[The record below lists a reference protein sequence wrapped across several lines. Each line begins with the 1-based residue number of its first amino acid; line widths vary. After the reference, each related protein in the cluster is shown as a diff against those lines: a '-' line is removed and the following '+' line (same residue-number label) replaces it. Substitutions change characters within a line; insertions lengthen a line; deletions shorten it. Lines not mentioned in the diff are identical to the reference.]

1 MLNLLPLARLGSHA
15 PISNYNVGAVI
26 QGVSNSLYLGANIE
40 VPGQVLGLAVHGE
53 QSAVA
58 NAYMHGENGILILAV
73 TAAPCGHCRQF
84 LTEVVPDGDLRILF
98 TGGSATRLAALLPSA
113 FGPKNLGQNQGAL
126 PVRETR
132 LALREASQDRL
143 AQRPWKRRPARIHPT
158 RTRHPV
164 LRS

>member
-1 MLNLLPLARLGSHA
+1 MLSGFGSAAREKLLDAISTPAYRGQIDAATVGELLALENKSVDELMLNLLPLARLGSHA

-58 NAYMHGENGILILAV
+58 NAYMHGENGIHILAV
-73 TAAPCGHCRQF
+73 TATPCGHCRQF

-98 TGGSATRLAALLPSA
+98 TGGV
-113 FGPKNLGQNQGAL
+113 G
-126 PVRETR
+126 
-132 LALREASQDRL
+132 
-143 AQRPWKRRPARIHPT
+143 H
-158 RTRHPV
+158 
-164 LRS
+164 